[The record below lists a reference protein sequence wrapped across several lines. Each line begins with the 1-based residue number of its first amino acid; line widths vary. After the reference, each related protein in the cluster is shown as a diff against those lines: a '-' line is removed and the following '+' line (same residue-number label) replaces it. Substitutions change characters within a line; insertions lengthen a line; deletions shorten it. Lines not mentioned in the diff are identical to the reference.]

1 MYTRNII
8 MDINNMIDNEINKI
22 LDKKNNKDID
32 TLILSGGSI
41 KGIAQLGALH
51 CLLEHKIIEMD
62 KIKNI
67 AGTSA
72 GTMVGLLLCIGYK
85 PIEVF
90 RFMKLVNLEKTRK
103 IDMSNLITKFGL
115 DNGKR
120 IMLVLT
126 KLLKSCN
133 YSEDITFKELY
144 NTTFINF
151 IVTGSCINDKK
162 VYYFSHTDYPDM
174 KVLKAIRIS
183 MAIPIF
189 FTPVKYENKIF
200 IDGCCLDNYPIHL
213 FNNRLDN
220 VLGLYV
226 LDNREYVSNIKCIED
241 YLSNTMNCLL
251 DGMVQKID
259 GIYKNHTITITC
271 NNFGDTISDVISL
284 FDTGYNSIMAKIDS
298 NFFTH
303 LNISI

>member
-1 MYTRNII
+1 
-8 MDINNMIDNEINKI
+8 MDINNIIDNEINI
-22 LDKKNNKDID
+22 LLDKKLSKDID

-51 CLLEHKIIEMD
+51 CLLENKIIDMN

-72 GTMVGLLLCIGYK
+72 GSMVGLLFCIGYN

-90 RFMKLVNLEKTRK
+90 KFMKLVKLEKTRH
-103 IDMSNLITKFGL
+103 IDMTNLITKFGL
-115 DNGKR
+115 DNGQR

-126 KLLKSCN
+126 KLLKSRN

-144 NTTFINF
+144 DKTFINF
-151 IVTGSCINDKK
+151 TVTGSCINDKK
-162 VYYFSHTDYPDM
+162 AYYFSHTTYPYM

-183 MAIPIF
+183 MAVPIF
-189 FTPVKYENKIF
+189 FTPVQFENKIF
-200 IDGCCLDNYPIHL
+200 VDGCCLDNYPIHL
-213 FNNRLDN
+213 FNDRLYN
-220 VLGLYV
+220 VLGLYI
-226 LDNREYVSNIKCIED
+226 LDNREYVSNIRCIED
-241 YLSNTMNCLL
+241 YLGNTINCLL

-271 NNFGDTISDVISL
+271 NNFGDTINDVISL
-284 FDTGYNSIMAKIDS
+284 FDTGYNSIITKIES

-303 LNISI
+303 LYISI